1 MGKTLIIGNGAKT
14 INPRLFVVGGL
25 ITSADCDCKAS
36 HKMAPPVPEHIFVGC
51 ILFLTSQMV
60 SIPIFVELQR
70 VRFMYGL
77 SMTGESK
84 QCGCNVDKA
93 CFLRA

>member
-36 HKMAPPVPEHIFVGC
+36 HKMAPPVPEHIFVSS
-51 ILFLTSQMV
+51 ILFVTSHNV
-60 SIPIFVELQR
+60 SIPIFIEIGQV
-70 VRFMYGL
+70 
-77 SMTGESK
+77 
-84 QCGCNVDKA
+84 
-93 CFLRA
+93 